1 MNGPHPGATPPG
13 STAPGPVSV
22 WNIANALTILR
33 ILLVPVYGVLLMRDD
48 GQGSRWAAAA
58 VFAVAMLT
66 DRLDGHLARSRGLV
80 TNFGK
85 LSDPIADKALTGVAF
100 VLLSALGELWWW
112 VTVAVLVREWGVTAL
127 RLALI
132 KVEVLPAGRGGK
144 AKTAL
149 QAVALV
155 MLTAPLTGPAH
166 AVAVAVMALA
176 VLVTLVTGV
185 DYVRRLIP
193 MLPARSARASR

>member
-1 MNGPHPGATPPG
+1 MNGPQPGATSPG

-100 VLLSALGELWWW
+100 VLLSALGEIWWW

-155 MLTAPLTGPAH
+155 MLSAPLTGPAH

-176 VLVTLVTGV
+176 VLVTLITGV

-193 MLPARSARASR
+193 MLLTRSARTSR